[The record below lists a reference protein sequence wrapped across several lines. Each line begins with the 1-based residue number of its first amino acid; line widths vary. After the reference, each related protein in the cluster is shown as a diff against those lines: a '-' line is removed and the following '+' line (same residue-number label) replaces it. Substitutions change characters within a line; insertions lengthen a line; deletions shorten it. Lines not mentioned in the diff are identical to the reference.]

1 MKTFSKDTQD
11 IEKELMGQLKHKSHK
26 KIHNSIHTYLNSG
39 KLKKALDII
48 YQLIRDNYCDIY
60 KNIELEVLPQEGQA
74 IHSMNQKLDT
84 IIFLSQHDRS
94 HIKSSLPIVYK
105 ATASYN
111 TNTVHL
117 YIATRENE
125 EMKMFVIHRV
135 MSKLFLLIDLFTRN
149 HNTTFNLNIWLSD
162 LKKHKPQGNT
172 KEHTHEHT
180 HKHSHGHMS
189 KRTFRSQHIN
199 SGATVHNLLENTVEL
214 FIWRKEE
221 IEKVLLHEMIH
232 TLKLDFMN
240 YPEELKQDFI
250 HQFNIPSSIELRL
263 GEAYVETWAVLLNTI
278 FITFTRGN
286 TEKDII
292 KQCKIPSTE
301 FYYLFSM
308 EIYFTLFQCMKI
320 LKHFGY
326 ECITGCDTPFKQTG
340 QTDIDLF
347 QQDTSVFSY
356 YLIKSG
362 VLLNLDELLEFCCT
376 KNERLLQFIES
387 PVNFKELHRIFIESA
402 KKNKLLEE
410 MLNLDY
416 KPSKILDNTM
426 RMTLYE
432 LDI

>member
-149 HNTTFNLNIWLSD
+149 KNTAFNLNIWLSD
-162 LKKHKPQGNT
+162 LKKHKPQG
-172 KEHTHEHT
+172 KTHEHS
-180 HKHSHGHMS
+180 HGHSHGHMS
-189 KRTFRSQHIN
+189 KRTFSSQHIN

-250 HQFNIPSSIELRL
+250 QQFNIPTSIELRL

-278 FITFTRGN
+278 FITFTRQQ
-286 TEKDII
+286 ELPIQE
-292 KQCKIPSTE
+292 QCKINPKE
-301 FYYLFSM
+301 FYDLFVM
-308 EIYFTLFQCMKI
+308 EIYFTLFQSSKI
-320 LKHFGY
+320 LRHFGF
-326 ECITGCDTPFKQTG
+326 ECITGCKVPFKAPG
-340 QTDIDLF
+340 QTNAELF

-356 YLIKSG
+356 YLIKAG
-362 VLLNLDELLEFCCT
+362 ILTNLCEFFHFCC
-376 KNERLLQFIES
+376 KNNKRLLQFMES
-387 PVNFKELHRIFIESA
+387 PVNFKELHRVFIESA
-402 KKNKLLEE
+402 EKNKLLEQ
-410 MLNLDY
+410 MIQLNLQEDL
-416 KPSKILDNTM
+416 KEIDNILYNTM